1 MFDSLLTKNQSLDNS
16 DHNSTS
22 AQKAG
27 DDDWGESSFLGAA
40 VGILVTVVLA
50 AISAIILVLVR
61 NRRQKKCLSEI
72 AHYNN
77 MNTGTS
83 SSIQS
88 SLTIKGYKVHV
99 HQPDVI
105 QAERIEQNSD
115 KDILMMDMIN
125 RQGKMETGTEYN
137 PSNLSLQSM
146 SKSPISVSPPT
157 FSSNPNTFV
166 HSKVTSWLPHKTAH
180 IKYNCNTPATDKQR
194 QIL

>member
-1 MFDSLLTKNQSLDNS
+1 MFDSLLTNNQSLDNS

-61 NRRQKKCLSEI
+61 NRRQKKCLSEL

-88 SLTIKGYKVHV
+88 SLTSKHYLLER
-99 HQPDVI
+99 HQPDLI
-105 QAERIEQNSD
+105 QSEKTEEAIEPQDKNS
-115 KDILMMDMIN
+115 LVYETFN
-125 RQGKMETGTEYN
+125 RQGQIDTGK
-137 PSNLSLQSM
+137 NLG
-146 SKSPISVSPPT
+146 
-157 FSSNPNTFV
+157 
-166 HSKVTSWLPHKTAH
+166 
-180 IKYNCNTPATDKQR
+180 R
-194 QIL
+194 

>member
-1 MFDSLLTKNQSLDNS
+1 MFDSLLTNNQSLDNS

-61 NRRQKKCLSEI
+61 NRRQKKCLSEL

-88 SLTIKGYKVHV
+88 SLTIKGYKVYV

-105 QAERIEQNSD
+105 QAEGIEQNSD
-115 KDILMMDMIN
+115 KDILMMDMVT
-125 RQGKMETGTEYN
+125 RQGKMEAGNEYN
-137 PSNLSLQSM
+137 PSNPSFS
-146 SKSPISVSPPT
+146 SVSKAQPQ
-157 FSSNPNTFV
+157 
-166 HSKVTSWLPHKTAH
+166 HSYT
-180 IKYNCNTPATDKQR
+180 
-194 QIL
+194 